1 MLNLSTS
8 CERIIKLVL
17 TTFVFCGAAWGVDDS
32 FVGTWTLNVAKSKF
46 DPGPPVRSRTVTV
59 EPAGDGV
66 KWSIEQIDAN
76 GNPGTVV
83 ETVKFDGKDYPRTV
97 TGSLGGSRAGDTIAL
112 RRIDAYT
119 LEETLKKGGEVVAT
133 FRQAVSKDGK
143 ERTATQMTGTN
154 AAGQPVHN
162 VLVFDKQSR

>member
-1 MLNLSTS
+1 MLKLSTS
-8 CERIIKLVL
+8 CGRIAKLVL
-17 TTFVFCGAAWGVDDS
+17 ATFLFCGAAWGADDP
-32 FVGTWTLNVAKSKF
+32 FVGTWKLNLAKSKF

-83 ETVKFDGKDYPRTV
+83 ETLKFDGEDYPRIV
-97 TGSLGGSRAGDTIAL
+97 TGSLGGGGDTIAL
-112 RRIDAYT
+112 QRIDAYT

-133 FRQAVSKDGK
+133 FRQVVSKDGK

-154 AAGQPVHN
+154 AAGQPVHS

>member
-1 MLNLSTS
+1 MLKLSIL
-8 CERIIKLVL
+8 CERVAKLVL
-17 TTFVFCGAAWGVDDS
+17 TTFVFCGVAWGADDP
-32 FVGTWTLNVAKSKF
+32 FFGTWTLNVAKSKF

-66 KWSIEQIDAN
+66 RWSIEQIDAN

-83 ETVKFDGKDYPRTV
+83 ETLKFDGKDYPRTV
-97 TGSLGGSRAGDTIAL
+97 AGSLGGSRAGDTIAL
-112 RRIDAYT
+112 QRVDAYT
-119 LEETLKKGGEVVAT
+119 LEETLKKDGQVVAT
-133 FRQAVSKDGK
+133 LRQVVSRDGK

-154 AAGQPVHN
+154 AAGQPIHN